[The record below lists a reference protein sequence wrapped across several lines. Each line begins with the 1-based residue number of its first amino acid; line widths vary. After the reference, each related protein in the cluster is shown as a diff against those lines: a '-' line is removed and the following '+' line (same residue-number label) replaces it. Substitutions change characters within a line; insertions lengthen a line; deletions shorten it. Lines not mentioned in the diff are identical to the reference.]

1 VIGAITAGTFSAG
14 VAAATNSYE
23 SIATVTLGSST
34 SSISFSSIPATFKH
48 LQVRGILRSPT
59 GTNVGGGKV
68 TFNSDTTSGNYTFH
82 RLIGDGSSA
91 SSYGQS
97 GIDFILRC
105 ALNSTTSGIFGA
117 SVVDILDYANT
128 SKYKTT
134 RVLTGADT
142 NDTNGIVGL
151 FSQLW
156 MNTAAITTIT
166 ITPSEAN
173 FSQYSQLALYG
184 IKG

>member
-1 VIGAITAGTFSAG
+1 MLNNIAAIT
-14 VAAATNSYE
+14 NSGAPPEVGDYE

-34 SSISFSSIPATFKH
+34 SSISFSSIPATYKH
-48 LQVRGILRSPT
+48 LQIRGILRSPT
-59 GTNVGGGKV
+59 GAAVGGGKV

-82 RLIGDGSSA
+82 RLIGDGSTA

-105 ALNSTTSGIFGA
+105 ALNSTTSGIFAA
-117 SVVDILDYANT
+117 SVLDIVDYANT

-134 RVLTGADT
+134 RVLTGVDT
-142 NDTNGIVGL
+142 NDSNGVVGL

-156 MNTAAITTIT
+156 MNTAAISTIT
-166 ITPSEAN
+166 ITPSETN

-184 IKG
+184 VK

>member
-1 VIGAITAGTFSAG
+1 MIGAITAGVFSAG
-14 VAAATNSYE
+14 TPPVTNSYE

-48 LQVRGILRSPT
+48 LQIRGILRSPT

-68 TFNSDTTSGNYTFH
+68 TFNGDTTSGNYTFH
-82 RLIGDGSSA
+82 RLVGDGSSA
-91 SSYGQS
+91 SAYGQT
-97 GIDFILRC
+97 GIEFILRC

-134 RVLTGADT
+134 RALTGADT
-142 NDTNGIVGL
+142 NDINGVLGL

-156 MNTAAITTIT
+156 MNTAAISSIT

-184 IKG
+184 IKE